1 VLQIATIL
9 PGQAPDRRFSI
20 PSHRSMSSI
29 SRAESHRSTNPP
41 ASATEEGEKQAAT
54 PLADVGEAPFEAK
67 GAGVTVEAAQPEKPV
82 EAVRRLDSQT
92 NDVDVFQDARS

>member
-1 VLQIATIL
+1 MLQIATIL

-20 PSHRSMSSI
+20 PSHRSTSSI

-41 ASATEEGEKQAAT
+41 ASTAEEGDQQVVT
-54 PLADVGEAPFEAK
+54 PLADVGEAPFEDK
-67 GAGVTVEAAQPEKPV
+67 GADGTVEAAQPEKPV
-82 EAVRRLDSQT
+82 ETVRRLDSET